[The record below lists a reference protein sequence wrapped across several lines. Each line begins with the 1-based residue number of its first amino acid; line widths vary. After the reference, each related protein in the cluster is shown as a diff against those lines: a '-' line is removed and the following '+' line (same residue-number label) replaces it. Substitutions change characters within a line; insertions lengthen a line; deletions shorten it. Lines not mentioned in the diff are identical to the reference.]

1 MRVEVYR
8 AMSAHELHTHLDQ
21 LLAERV
27 EARETGLAD
36 VRLYMADLEREIA
49 ECRRQYV
56 VTALG
61 EIASLRGALIDR
73 QWG

>member
-1 MRVEVYR
+1 MNANEIH
-8 AMSAHELHTHLDQ
+8 AHLDQ
-21 LLAERV
+21 LRAEMV
-27 EARETGLAD
+27 EARATGLSD

-49 ECRRQYV
+49 ECRHQYV

-61 EIASLRGALIDR
+61 EIASLRGALMAP

>member
-1 MRVEVYR
+1 MTANEIH
-8 AMSAHELHTHLDQ
+8 AHLDQ
-21 LLAERV
+21 LRMEMI

-36 VRLYMADLEREIA
+36 VRLYMADLEREID

-56 VTALG
+56 VTAVG
-61 EIASLRGALIDR
+61 EIASLRGALMAR